1 MTKPKI
7 QLHMVMNTI
16 DDKRFDIAITRIARY
31 YENEMYDEY
40 EDAIAYYAKNF
51 KKCCT
56 GRQYLWI
63 SFQNGIGCFLN
74 CLVYDG
80 DTEPQKAGIH

>member
-40 EDAIAYYAKNF
+40 EDAIAYYADRFGLDENF
-51 KKCCT
+51 IEDAAMDLYYYGPDC
-56 GRQYLWI
+56 GQERY
-63 SFQNGIGCFLN
+63 
-74 CLVYDG
+74 
-80 DTEPQKAGIH
+80 